1 MIKQLSKTIALA
13 AIVAVAGSLLATQA
27 VQAQDALTYGFEVNS
42 TKSSTGKRIF
52 NYDAVSM
59 TLSVTQ
65 NATVDFTV
73 NDLVFDDAD
82 FDFTAT
88 AGTTVTSVV
97 GTQTLLLTPFTG
109 TFSFFEKG
117 TGALILQA
125 TFQDAIL
132 STREN
137 SRNGGLFQSD
147 DGIDTVQFTLG
158 PALGG
163 ISLSP
168 EGFSFA
174 LGGANPKFTSNSESH
189 QLNSFSA
196 KASFEGDSEV
206 IPEPSGFILTA
217 LGMLGFAAL
226 RRRK

>member
-1 MIKQLSKTIALA
+1 MIKQLKRTIVLA
-13 AIVAVAGSLLATQA
+13 AVLAAAGTLLATQA

-42 TKSSTGKRIF
+42 IKSSTGKRIF

-65 NATVDFTV
+65 NATVDLTI

-82 FDFTAT
+82 FDFSAK
-88 AGTTVTSVV
+88 AGLTTTTVV

-117 TGALILQA
+117 TGTLILQA

-137 SRNGGLFQSD
+137 SRNGALFQSD
-147 DGIDTVQFTLG
+147 DGIDTVQFTIG

-163 ISLSP
+163 TSASP

-174 LGGANPKFTSNSESH
+174 LGGANPKFTSSSEGH

-196 KASFEGDSEV
+196 KASFEADSDV
-206 IPEPSGFILTA
+206 IPEPSALILTA
-217 LGMLGFAAL
+217 FGMLGFAAL
-226 RRRK
+226 RRR